1 MKISSRTLE
10 LVTLVES
17 KHQHVE
23 LVLWKFTKVWQKN
36 LEWSQLKTFLL
47 YFSGGTATG
56 GGTFWGLGRL
66 LTKAKGFDELLEMAT
81 HGDFRKVDMLVKDIY
96 GDRDA
101 DDYTATLG
109 LSPTV
114 IASSFG
120 KAIHHDVKN
129 E

>member
-1 MKISSRTLE
+1 MANLTSELFAMILTFILFYFKI
-10 LVTLVES
+10 
-17 KHQHVE
+17 
-23 LVLWKFTKVWQKN
+23 
-36 LEWSQLKTFLL
+36 
-47 YFSGGTATG
+47 SGGTATG

-96 GDRDA
+96 GDRD
-101 DDYTATLG
+101 DYTATLG

>member
-1 MKISSRTLE
+1 MLSLYPKNLLKFDKSS
-10 LVTLVES
+10 
-17 KHQHVE
+17 
-23 LVLWKFTKVWQKN
+23 KN
-36 LEWSQLKTFLL
+36 LEWSQLKNFFLV

>member
-1 MKISSRTLE
+1 MLSLYP
-10 LVTLVES
+10 
-17 KHQHVE
+17 
-23 LVLWKFTKVWQKN
+23 KN
-36 LEWSQLKTFLL
+36 LLKFDKRSNNFWMKPIEKLFFL

>member
-1 MKISSRTLE
+1 
-10 LVTLVES
+10 
-17 KHQHVE
+17 
-23 LVLWKFTKVWQKN
+23 
-36 LEWSQLKTFLL
+36 
-47 YFSGGTATG
+47 
-56 GGTFWGLGRL
+56 
-66 LTKAKGFDELLEMAT
+66 MAT